1 MSQSNLAQVA
11 KFEPIADGPRSA
23 PIDHSAEQSVIGAD
37 LTIIGDLECAGDL
50 RIDGRVDGDIVC
62 RTLTLGPA
70 PILNSKVQAEA
81 VRVCGQFNGQ
91 IRAKNVML
99 SSTAKVKA
107 DIYHEVLEVEP
118 GASFSGKVVRLD
130 SKKAGR
136 ASNVATLK
144 SA

>member
-11 KFEPIADGPRSA
+11 NLEPVVDEPGSP
-23 PIDHSAEQSVIGAD
+23 PMDHSAEQSVIGAD

-107 DIYHEVLEVEP
+107 DIYHEVLEIEP
-118 GASFSGKVVRLD
+118 GASFSGKVVRLGG
-130 SKKAGR
+130 KKARTG
-136 ASNVATLK
+136 NVATLK